1 MMIISD
7 FLLGICL
14 NHGEKKLTWLAGKP
28 PISSIGNYIFKWWI
42 FHCRVGF
49 RVVLFGLWTSCH
61 FFFMLKK
68 MTNISSKFLGAFL
81 TEKKNR
87 CLQIASTIPPP
98 ISFMIILPQNTKK
111 NCWGRP
117 FRFPSYLSLHQL
129 STHPLLTVQVARP
142 WWKNSRTSLYSPSV

>member
-81 TEKKNR
+81 TEKKKPLPSDR
-87 CLQIASTIPPP
+87 QHHSTSHFFHDNFTPEHKKKLLGTTL
-98 ISFMIILPQNTKK
+98 SFPQLP
-111 NCWGRP
+111 
-117 FRFPSYLSLHQL
+117 LSSPAIH
-129 STHPLLTVQVARP
+129 SSSP
-142 WWKNSRTSLYSPSV
+142 NSPSSEALVEK